1 MHGWRR
7 PCACCLPT
15 LACFFCLHGMLLGSF
30 SVLLLQCVAQAF
42 ASMSDAEATV
52 LDTDEDP
59 VGADLV
65 AADRLFAAEEFFLP
79 IATLSGLSS
88 SVAVQCRPADVEP
101 HSPQGLLYVAA
112 YANHV
117 QALICPAKRKRQAKG
132 KDYHFYLQRLQR
144 DPSGD
149 TGFVQAG
156 KLGARTRKAHL
167 EFMYWLRRVS
177 FKNRAEAR
185 SMMPQR
191 LFRLELPHIRSS
203 WELLACIAE
212 DIYEPMAAGN
222 SKTQLVRTVVAHL
235 RHKLPDEGVKADG
248 VGKTPLPFRCS
259 ALFCTWFLD
268 LGPESVQVLAG
279 IAAGQGRAELA
290 VLFRQSKAH
299 VDAFA
304 DFTAFAA
311 GVVSVIGARTHGT
324 GMEVGICTS
333 ANTPAQCHLHLFAS
347 TANVE
352 GGFVNAEVN
361 LMVVDPQ
368 KLSFRG
374 KAPQHLSSSK
384 VHKGYRAGTTVQK
397 AMYYLLADK
406 VGSIFQHGNAKPFQD
421 CGPVGV
427 VVLIFSSSASCCLSL
442 HLMLHCCCGFCTS
455 VLCSSIV
462 VCCTYVVFC
471 GW

>member
-1 MHGWRR
+1 MASPLGVLPSH
-7 PCACCLPT
+7 PCF
-15 LACFFCLHGMLLGSF
+15 FFCLHGELLGSL
-30 SVLLLQCVAQAF
+30 SVLLLPCESQAF
-42 ASMSDAEATV
+42 GTMSDVEATV
-52 LDTDEDP
+52 LDTDEEL

-65 AADRLFAAEEFFLP
+65 PADRLFAAEELFLP
-79 IATLSGLSS
+79 ISSPSRLSS
-88 SVAVQCRPADVEP
+88 SVAAPSRPDDVAP

-117 QALICPAKRKRQAKG
+117 QALLCPAKRKRQGKG
-132 KDYHFYLQRLQR
+132 KDFYFYLQRLQR
-144 DPSGD
+144 DPSRD

-167 EFMYWLRRVS
+167 EFMYWLRRVC
-177 FKNRAEAR
+177 FKSRSEAR
-185 SMMPQR
+185 SMMPQC
-191 LFRLELPHIRSS
+191 LFKQELPHIRSS

-212 DIYEPMAAGN
+212 EIYEPMAAGN
-222 SKTQLVRTVVAHL
+222 SKNQLVRNVLAHL
-235 RHKLPDEGVKADG
+235 KHKLPDEGGKADG
-248 VGKTPLPFRCS
+248 VAKTPLPFRCS

-299 VDAFA
+299 VAAFA
-304 DFTAFAA
+304 DFVAFIA
-311 GVVSVIGARTHGT
+311 GVVSAIGARTHGT

-333 ANTPAQCHLHLFAS
+333 ANTPAQCHLHFFAS
-347 TANVE
+347 TANAE
-352 GGFVNAEVN
+352 GGFVNAEVS

-368 KLSFRG
+368 KLLFRG

-406 VGSIFQHGNAKPFQD
+406 IGSIFQNGSAKPFQD
-421 CGPVGV
+421 RRFVV
-427 VVLIFSSSASCCLSL
+427 VVLLLFWSSSSCCRAV
-442 HLMLHCCCGFCTS
+442 HLILHCCCGFCSS
-455 VLCSSIV
+455 VLCGPRV
-462 VCCTYVVFC
+462 
-471 GW
+471 